1 MRGGA
6 NFSVGIKYKPKPEM
20 IGLEPHIN
28 YINKMF
34 KIKDLLVHR
43 DNYSGIMNRK

>member
-20 IGLEPHIN
+20 IGLEPHKLHQQN
-28 YINKMF
+28 VQNQRPPGSQGQ
-34 KIKDLLVHR
+34 L
-43 DNYSGIMNRK
+43 